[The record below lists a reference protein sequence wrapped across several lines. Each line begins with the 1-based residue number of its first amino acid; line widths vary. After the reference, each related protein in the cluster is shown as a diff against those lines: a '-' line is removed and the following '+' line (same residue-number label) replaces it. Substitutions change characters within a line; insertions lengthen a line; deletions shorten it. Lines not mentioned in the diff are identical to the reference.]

1 VSADLGDVLETFVTK
16 LVASGRYH
24 SPGSEIGGQ
33 DGSQVMLVVAAEA
46 EADLEH
52 IAAYVAEQSPRSAL
66 TLVRELRE
74 RCQSL
79 QDARV
84 ATLGA
89 ALRASRHSTTS
100 LRPVSDF
107 LPRQPGCD
115 LKSSISFTAA

>member
-33 DGSQVMLVVAAEA
+33 DGSQVIVVAAEA

-115 LKSSISFTAA
+115 LKSCISFTAA